1 MTNDDKRQREAD
13 AILNR
18 VAAESGGARQR
29 TWADR
34 ALRHFTAASDTS
46 GDQVEVWGIRVAR
59 ALSAVFIVGMI
70 IMVVRIVMG

>member
-1 MTNDDKRQREAD
+1 MSRDGDRQREVD

-18 VAAESGGARQR
+18 VAAESDGTRQR
-29 TWADR
+29 SWTDR
-34 ALRHFTAASDTS
+34 ALRHFTAAGETS

-70 IMVVRIVMG
+70 FMFVRVVTG